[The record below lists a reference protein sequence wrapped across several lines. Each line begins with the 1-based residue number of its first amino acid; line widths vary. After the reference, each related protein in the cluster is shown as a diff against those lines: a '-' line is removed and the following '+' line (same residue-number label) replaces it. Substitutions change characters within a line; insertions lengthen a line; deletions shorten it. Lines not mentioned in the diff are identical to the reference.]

1 MRLTDNAQ
9 KEFIMTKRKQV
20 EEYLKWTNLDLF
32 VHDCGDGIKRIKFAP
47 KGMYTQFHA
56 CPHEQ
61 HAHNW
66 SEALIWIK
74 GYNQALINH
83 QLLGDKI

>member
-1 MRLTDNAQ
+1 
-9 KEFIMTKRKQV
+9 
-20 EEYLKWTNLDLF
+20 
-32 VHDCGDGIKRIKFAP
+32 
-47 KGMYTQFHA
+47 MYTQFHA